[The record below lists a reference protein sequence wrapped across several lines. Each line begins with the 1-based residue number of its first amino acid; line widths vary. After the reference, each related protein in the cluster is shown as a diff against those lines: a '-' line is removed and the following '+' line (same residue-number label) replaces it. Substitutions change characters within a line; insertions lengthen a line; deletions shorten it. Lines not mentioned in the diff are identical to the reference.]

1 VPPARRAAQG
11 LIDAVPGTAKRTFGS
26 GVHYVF
32 HFNVVWDHWR
42 DLAGGAWLT
51 IRLSSLALVI
61 GMALATVCAYA
72 KAAGPGALRL
82 IVAAYVEVI
91 RNTPFLVQIFIIY
104 FSLPAL
110 GIAVGANEAAL
121 AAMVVNFGAYG
132 TEILRAG
139 IESVPHGQIDAA
151 RALGLTRL
159 QTFRHVVLFP
169 ALKTVF
175 PALASQFILLM
186 LASSVVSAISA
197 VELTAVTNSLQSTTF
212 RPFEFYFFATA
223 LYLAMALGFR
233 AVLGGIYW
241 RVFVR
246 GRRS

>member
-1 VPPARRAAQG
+1 M
-11 LIDAVPGTAKRTFGS
+11 
-26 GVHYVF
+26 HYAF

-42 DLAGGAWLT
+42 DLAEGAWLT
-51 IRLSSLALVI
+51 IQLSSLAMVL
-61 GMALATVCAYA
+61 GLAVATACVYA
-72 KAAGPGALRL
+72 KAAGPGPVRWA
-82 IVAAYVEVI
+82 IAAYIELI
-91 RNTPFLVQIFIIY
+91 RNTPFLVQIFIVY

-110 GIAVGANEAAL
+110 GISVGANEAAL

-139 IESVPHGQIDAA
+139 IESIGRGQIDAA

-159 QTFRHVVLFP
+159 QTFRYVVLFP
-169 ALKTVF
+169 ALKTVY

-212 RPFEFYFFATA
+212 RPFEFYFVATG
-223 LYLAMALGFR
+223 LYLVMALGLR
-233 AVLGGIYW
+233 AVLGGVYW
-241 RVFVR
+241 MRFI
-246 GRRS
+246 RRQGI

>member
-1 VPPARRAAQG
+1 M
-11 LIDAVPGTAKRTFGS
+11 
-26 GVHYVF
+26 HYAF

-42 DLAGGAWLT
+42 ELADGAWLT
-51 IRLSSLALVI
+51 IRLSALAMMIGLVV
-61 GMALATVCAYA
+61 ATVCAYA
-72 KAAGPGALRL
+72 KAAGSSPLRWA
-82 IVAAYVEVI
+82 IAAYVEVI

-104 FSLPAL
+104 FSLPTF
-110 GIAVGANEAAL
+110 GVSVGANEAAL
-121 AAMVVNFGAYG
+121 TAMVVNFGAYG

-151 RALGLTRL
+151 RALGLSRL
-159 QTFRHVVLFP
+159 QIFRYVVLFP

-212 RPFEFYFFATA
+212 RPFEFYFVATG
-223 LYLAMALGFR
+223 LYLVMALGFR
-233 AVLGGIYW
+233 AMLGGVYW
-241 RVFVR
+241 MVFM
-246 GRRS
+246 RRQLV

>member
-1 VPPARRAAQG
+1 
-11 LIDAVPGTAKRTFGS
+11 
-26 GVHYVF
+26 VHYAF

-42 DLAGGAWLT
+42 ELAEGGLLT
-51 IRLSSLALVI
+51 IRLSALAMTI
-61 GMALATVCAYA
+61 GLAVATVCAYA
-72 KAAGPGALRL
+72 KAAGPSPLRWT
-82 IVAAYVEVI
+82 IAAYVELI

-110 GIAVGANEAAL
+110 GVSVEANQAAL

-139 IESVPHGQIDAA
+139 IESISHGQIDAG

-159 QTFRHVVLFP
+159 QTFRYVVLFP

-186 LASSVVSAISA
+186 LASSIVSAISA

-212 RPFEFYFFATA
+212 RPFEFYFVATG
-223 LYLAMALGFR
+223 LYLGMALGFR
-233 AVLGGIYW
+233 AVLGGVYW
-241 RVFVR
+241 MIFVR
-246 GRRS
+246 SQRS

>member
-1 VPPARRAAQG
+1 M
-11 LIDAVPGTAKRTFGS
+11 
-26 GVHYVF
+26 HYAF

-42 DLAGGAWLT
+42 DLAEGAWLT
-51 IRLSSLALVI
+51 IQLSSLAMLLGLAV
-61 GMALATVCAYA
+61 ATVCVYA
-72 KAAGPGALRL
+72 KAAGPGPVRWAIATYIEL
-82 IVAAYVEVI
+82 I
-91 RNTPFLVQIFIIY
+91 RNTPFLVQIFIVY

-110 GIAVGANEAAL
+110 GISVGANEAAL

-139 IESVPHGQIDAA
+139 IDSIARGQIDAA
-151 RALGLTRL
+151 RALGLTPL

-169 ALKTVF
+169 ALKTVY

-212 RPFEFYFFATA
+212 RPFEFYFVATA
-223 LYLAMALGFR
+223 LYLVMALGIR
-233 AVLGGIYW
+233 AVLGGVYW
-241 RVFVR
+241 MAFVR
-246 GRRS
+246 SERS

>member
-1 VPPARRAAQG
+1 M
-11 LIDAVPGTAKRTFGS
+11 
-26 GVHYVF
+26 HYAF

-42 DLAGGAWLT
+42 DLAEGAWLT
-51 IRLSSLALVI
+51 IELSAIAMAI
-61 GMALATVCAYA
+61 GLLLATVCAYG
-72 KAAGPGALRL
+72 KAAGPSAIRWA
-82 IVAAYVEVI
+82 IATYVEII

-110 GIAVGANEAAL
+110 GISVGANEAAI

-139 IESVPHGQIDAA
+139 IESIPHGQIDAA
-151 RALGLTRL
+151 KAIGLSRL

-169 ALKTVF
+169 AVKTIF

-197 VELTAVTNSLQSTTF
+197 VELTAATNSLVSTTF
-212 RPFEFYFFATA
+212 RPFEFYFVATG
-223 LYLAMALGFR
+223 LYLMMALAFR
-233 AVLGGIYW
+233 AALGG
-241 RVFVR
+241 VFWMVFMR
-246 GRRS
+246 GQQV